1 MLTNKKH
8 LETFNEYKLDVQNGK
23 GNILLI
29 DGESGVGKSYLVK
42 QMMQECNSPEN
53 SILNVYVQNEM
64 PIGEINVQNLQ
75 PLKPFGKALEVL
87 LESKNITA
95 KRQLAVNM
103 SLTALT
109 ALPFIGDVFYAAK
122 ELSRD
127 WKQYKKEK
135 TNELVEVEENRA
147 DELINAFAIKAE
159 KEPLVIFID
168 NVQYID
174 SSSVELLNKL
184 KFKIKNLNILLV
196 LAFRTSEVLDP
207 QIPFYHF
214 ISNSSELER
223 ISLSNFELD
232 EVKKLSKQHIKN
244 YKENDE
250 FDTWLFNKTI
260 GNAGELFE
268 FFDYFKG
275 IELFD
280 KDGDLLIDLDSDLIP
295 TSAKAALSVALSKLS
310 SQEKDILATAAQEGF
325 EFSIL
330 LLSDVYNVDILQ
342 LIRKLKTI
350 QENFKIVKSLGSYK
364 RYGVKTTVYQFTQ
377 VFYYNYFKDYLEEEE
392 KENIHSLISNFLRKQ
407 LVNIDN
413 PEEKKEIMTNIISH
427 AHISGDM
434 EQVEKTY
441 EELKEIATITND
453 KELLESIGNI
463 KSGSKV
469 NINQEEKNFIGNGLS
484 GSGGSLSFSDVRRL
498 IIRDFHKGEYQK
510 SIQLGNQYY
519 KTEFEYLTVSEKIL
533 ILCMTAK
540 IEVNAGDIINAK
552 KHLSEA
558 EKLIEK
564 EENKS
569 LECLYLNINAAL
581 QNKQGHF
588 SRARKFLKKAADLA
602 IELPA
607 ELRLLTL
614 SNISILL
621 EKEEKTESKIYRNAA
636 QKLQEDL
643 EFNNWWN

>member
-1 MLTNKKH
+1 MLTNNKH
-8 LETFNEYKLDVQNGK
+8 IVTFNEYKLDAQNGK

-214 ISNSSELER
+214 ISNSSELEK
-223 ISLSNFELD
+223 ISLKNFELD

-250 FDTWLFNKTI
+250 FDTWLYNKTI

-325 EFSIL
+325 EFSIV

-427 AHISGDM
+427 AQISGDM

-469 NINQEEKNFIGNGLS
+469 NINQEENNFIGNGLS

-581 QNKQGHF
+581 QNKQGHY

-602 IELPA
+602 IDLPA